1 MNIDHIDDEI
11 IAAEADAYVSDR
23 YGDALSDT
31 TKELV
36 GCAYAEGIRHVFNV
50 GRKMSNEVQ
59 VLQDAEWEQRRYEI
73 AKDAFC
79 AILQEY
85 PNCSEAM
92 AQNAVSYADTLISE
106 LKKQRK

>member
-1 MNIDHIDDEI
+1 MNIDHIDDET

-23 YGDALSDT
+23 YGDTLSDT

-36 GCAYAEGIRHVFNV
+36 GCAYAEGIRHVFDV

-73 AKDAFC
+73 AKDLYC
-79 AILQEY
+79 IILKEY
-85 PNCSEAM
+85 PSHSTAM
-92 AQNAVSYADTLISE
+92 AEHAVNFADALIAE
-106 LKKQRK
+106 LKKTK